1 MKKVLILYFIA
12 IQLILLLTPSFIE
25 AGTWEYITHN
35 GYDSAVKAW
44 TRVGLIFSD
53 NNYKGLFI
61 SVIVLGALGIFIATY
76 IRTVT
81 GAKNNGIS
89 WAVPVL
95 AGMAIYTAFILPKEK
110 LIIYDEALNR
120 GPQEINGIPLI
131 VATSAGLLNK
141 IEKGFIDIIS
151 TSADPASDYRL
162 NAGGT
167 GWQLIDPPL
176 FRANLPMN
184 VQDTIGEYIK
194 NCVYMEILREGTT
207 LTIDKIANGE
217 MQFNE
222 IIEQSKNPWWYT
234 KEYITKSTGEPVT
247 CTVAGTLIINTIN
260 DHITRNDGA
269 LNAGLK
275 ATCASRGFD
284 VTNVASFNTCKSLI
298 LSSVQSVFPN
308 QSDLGNVFRQMIMAE
323 IMKYVVASDSPGVAM
338 TLMATSQTTSQFIG
352 LGVHANSWIPV
363 LKESLTAVAISITP
377 MILLFA
383 ATPLLGRALSLCL
396 GMFVWLAM
404 WGIIDAI
411 IHAFGVDLAQQ
422 ASAAIK
428 TNQGELGISSMF
440 AWPGYS
446 AKVAATFGALRWSG
460 LMLASVISG
469 MLVKF
474 GGTALA
480 MLAGSISA
488 MPQSSGAAYGSSLIR
503 NTGGVLQ
510 SEVLPTQTWA
520 NTAAMMGGS
529 GMLMRGLIQKQAG
542 EMAGGARFGNEL
554 GMAKIAQATRGGLLG
569 GAASGIGTGMAI
581 DRHGFDNAITASANQ
596 QARSIGTGLG
606 YENMDRAYTAGQ
618 FSAKSELGTVSG
630 VSRVMQALGFGNN
643 VERFKAWEASGR
655 IATKEMLPYLH
666 AAGFKGIKE
675 GMRLDYGIDESGRL
689 RYLTGGSQDG
699 TESVTYGDGKIVQK
713 RVLTGEELKLFAE
726 EARKAGFV
734 NVANG
739 LIKAM
744 KEGKAVDFTI
754 VRDAETEQI
763 ASIQA
768 GHYGNFTQED
778 FRRNLKGW
786 EKINRALAATIVG
799 SYTEAHHGEV
809 RHYMGT
815 GYDMP
820 QYSDFFEAVV
830 HNDATTFHKNYG
842 GLMWSSRQAREAMV
856 VAFARQL
863 EQFGDLKALLNK
875 AMQAGIKISPAGPAG
890 KFLSAA
896 GVDISVG
903 GEIQSVD
910 RFDANKLLFELQKN
924 AHGLAGNTYLNS
936 QQKSKAFVG
945 QGHEL
950 VELFRKT
957 AELSVPQRLVGGKGS
972 MGSAPTVI
980 DLPDQNM

>member
-1 MKKVLILYFIA
+1 MKKLFLGFIFIYLFLIFS
-12 IQLILLLTPSFIE
+12 PSMTE

-35 GYDSAVKAW
+35 GYDAAVKAW

-81 GAKNNGIS
+81 GARNNGVS

-284 VTNVASFNTCKSLI
+284 VTNVASFNACKSLI

-377 MILLFA
+377 MILL
-383 ATPLLGRALSLCL
+383 LL
-396 GMFVWLAM
+396 
-404 WGIIDAI
+404 
-411 IHAFGVDLAQQ
+411 Q
-422 ASAAIK
+422 
-428 TNQGELGISSMF
+428 
-440 AWPGYS
+440 
-446 AKVAATFGALRWSG
+446 
-460 LMLASVISG
+460 
-469 MLVKF
+469 
-474 GGTALA
+474 
-480 MLAGSISA
+480 
-488 MPQSSGAAYGSSLIR
+488 
-503 NTGGVLQ
+503 
-510 SEVLPTQTWA
+510 
-520 NTAAMMGGS
+520 
-529 GMLMRGLIQKQAG
+529 
-542 EMAGGARFGNEL
+542 
-554 GMAKIAQATRGGLLG
+554 
-569 GAASGIGTGMAI
+569 
-581 DRHGFDNAITASANQ
+581 
-596 QARSIGTGLG
+596 
-606 YENMDRAYTAGQ
+606 
-618 FSAKSELGTVSG
+618 
-630 VSRVMQALGFGNN
+630 
-643 VERFKAWEASGR
+643 
-655 IATKEMLPYLH
+655 
-666 AAGFKGIKE
+666 
-675 GMRLDYGIDESGRL
+675 
-689 RYLTGGSQDG
+689 
-699 TESVTYGDGKIVQK
+699 
-713 RVLTGEELKLFAE
+713 
-726 EARKAGFV
+726 
-734 NVANG
+734 
-739 LIKAM
+739 
-744 KEGKAVDFTI
+744 
-754 VRDAETEQI
+754 
-763 ASIQA
+763 
-768 GHYGNFTQED
+768 
-778 FRRNLKGW
+778 
-786 EKINRALAATIVG
+786 
-799 SYTEAHHGEV
+799 HHC
-809 RHYMGT
+809 
-815 GYDMP
+815 
-820 QYSDFFEAVV
+820 
-830 HNDATTFHKNYG
+830 
-842 GLMWSSRQAREAMV
+842 
-856 VAFARQL
+856 
-863 EQFGDLKALLNK
+863 
-875 AMQAGIKISPAGPAG
+875 
-890 KFLSAA
+890 
-896 GVDISVG
+896 
-903 GEIQSVD
+903 
-910 RFDANKLLFELQKN
+910 
-924 AHGLAGNTYLNS
+924 
-936 QQKSKAFVG
+936 
-945 QGHEL
+945 
-950 VELFRKT
+950 
-957 AELSVPQRLVGGKGS
+957 
-972 MGSAPTVI
+972 
-980 DLPDQNM
+980 